1 LSLKSSVFR
10 VVLRLSLKSENWLR
24 KNGSMKVLVAN
35 LGSTSFKYRLF
46 DLSDETE
53 LARGGIDRIG
63 SAESHCFVE
72 IGDYRSETN
81 QNISDHAAAVNICLQ
96 QLTDSEHGCLKS
108 VEEVAGI
115 GFKAVFA
122 GSLSGV
128 RLVNEELLEKME
140 ALSDIAPAHNPPYV
154 KAMRQLQTAFP
165 QIPLVA
171 ALETGFHETIPFE
184 HRAYAVPYEWYTDF
198 EIRRWGFHGASH
210 RFIAGRTPECIGGFQ
225 PPGNSTDNERRQDAT
240 AANLK
245 IISCHLG
252 GSASICAIANGESRA
267 ASMGMSPQGGLPNN
281 NRVGDFD
288 AYAIPVIMKAT
299 GLTFE
304 QVLQEMSSK
313 GGLLGISG
321 LSGDCRDLENAAAEG
336 HDRAE
341 KALKLFEASI
351 RSYIGSYAALLG
363 GVDVIV
369 FTGGIGENS
378 ERIRANVCRDMEW
391 AGVELCSEKNAA
403 VKRNT
408 EVGINADSSKVQ
420 IWVIPTN
427 EELVVARQTAKA
439 IA

>member
-1 LSLKSSVFR
+1 
-10 VVLRLSLKSENWLR
+10 
-24 KNGSMKVLVAN
+24 MKVLVAN

-46 DLSDETE
+46 DLSNEAE

-63 SAESHCFVE
+63 ETESQCFVE
-72 IGDYRSETN
+72 IGDYRSEAK
-81 QNISDHAAAVNICLQ
+81 QNIPDHAAAVSICLQ
-96 QLTDSEHGCLKS
+96 QLTDAQHGCLKS
-108 VEEVAGI
+108 VDEVAGI

-128 RLVNEELLEKME
+128 RIVNDELLEKME

-154 KAMRQLQTAFP
+154 KAMRQLQSAFP

-184 HRAYAVPYEWYTDF
+184 HRAYAVPYKWYTNF

-210 RFIAGRTPECIGGFQ
+210 RFIAGRTAEIL
-225 PPGNSTDNERRQDAT
+225 ERRD
-240 AANLK
+240 LK
-245 IISCHLG
+245 IINCHLG

-304 QVLQEMSSK
+304 QVLAEMSSK

-378 ERIRANVCRDMEW
+378 ERIRANVCKNMEW

-408 EVGINADSSKVQ
+408 EVCINADNSKVQ

-427 EELVVARQTAKA
+427 EELVVARQTAAA

>member
-1 LSLKSSVFR
+1 
-10 VVLRLSLKSENWLR
+10 
-24 KNGSMKVLVAN
+24 MKILVAN

-63 SAESHCFVE
+63 DPNGESNCFVE
-72 IGDYRSETN
+72 IGDHRAEGK
-81 QNISDHAAAVNICLQ
+81 QNIPDHAAAVGICLQ
-96 QLTDSEHGCLKS
+96 QLTDSDHGCLTS
-108 VEEVAGI
+108 VDEVAGI

-128 RLVNEELLEKME
+128 RIVNEELLEKME

-154 KAMRQLQTAFP
+154 RAMRQLQAAYP
-165 QIPLVA
+165 NIPLVA

-184 HRAYAVPYEWYTDF
+184 HRAYAVPYEWYTDH

-210 RFIAGRTPECIGGFQ
+210 RFIAGRTAEILGR
-225 PPGNSTDNERRQDAT
+225 SD
-240 AANLK
+240 LK
-245 IISCHLG
+245 IVSCHLG
-252 GSASICAIANGESRA
+252 GSASICAIRNGESHA

-288 AYAIPVIMKAT
+288 AYAIPVVMKAT

-304 QVLQEMSSK
+304 QVLAEMSSK

-321 LSGDCRDLENAAAEG
+321 LSGDCRDLEDAAADG

-341 KALKLFEASI
+341 KALQLFEASI
-351 RSYIGSYAALLG
+351 RSYVGSYAALLG
-363 GVDVIV
+363 GLDVLV

-378 ERIRANVCRDMEW
+378 ERIRANVCRDMQW
-391 AGVELCSEKNAA
+391 AGLELCSDRNAA
-403 VKRNT
+403 VQRNT
-408 EVGINADSSKVQ
+408 EVCVSADSSNVQ
-420 IWVIPTN
+420 AWVIPTN
-427 EELVVARQTAKA
+427 EELVVARQTSEV
-439 IA
+439 INS

>member
-1 LSLKSSVFR
+1 
-10 VVLRLSLKSENWLR
+10 
-24 KNGSMKVLVAN
+24 MKVLVAN

-46 DLSDETE
+46 DLSNEAE

-63 SAESHCFVE
+63 EAESQCFVE
-72 IGDYRSETN
+72 IGDYRSEAK
-81 QNISDHAAAVNICLQ
+81 QNIPDHAAAVGICLQ
-96 QLTDSEHGCLKS
+96 QLTDSENGCLNS
-108 VEEVAGI
+108 VDEVAGI

-128 RLVNEELLEKME
+128 RLVNDELLEKME

-154 KAMRQLQTAFP
+154 RAMQQLREAFP

-184 HRAYAVPYEWYTDF
+184 HRAYAVPYEWYNDH

-210 RFIAGRTPECIGGFQ
+210 RFIAGRVAEVL
-225 PPGNSTDNERRQDAT
+225 NRSD
-240 AANLK
+240 LK
-245 IISCHLG
+245 VINCHLG

-304 QVLQEMSSK
+304 QVLAEMSSK

-321 LSGDCRDLENAAAEG
+321 LSGDCRDLEDAAAEG

-351 RSYIGSYAALLG
+351 KSYIGSYAALLG
-363 GVDVIV
+363 GVDVVV

-391 AGVELCSEKNAA
+391 AGVELCSDRNAA
-403 VKRNT
+403 VERNT
-408 EVGINADSSKVQ
+408 EVSIHAENSKVQ

-427 EELVVARQTAKA
+427 EELVVARQTADA

>member
-1 LSLKSSVFR
+1 
-10 VVLRLSLKSENWLR
+10 
-24 KNGSMKVLVAN
+24 
-35 LGSTSFKYRLF
+35 
-46 DLSDETE
+46 
-53 LARGGIDRIG
+53 
-63 SAESHCFVE
+63 
-72 IGDYRSETN
+72 
-81 QNISDHAAAVNICLQ
+81 
-96 QLTDSEHGCLKS
+96 
-108 VEEVAGI
+108 
-115 GFKAVFA
+115 
-122 GSLSGV
+122 
-128 RLVNEELLEKME
+128 
-140 ALSDIAPAHNPPYV
+140 
-154 KAMRQLQTAFP
+154 
-165 QIPLVA
+165 
-171 ALETGFHETIPFE
+171 
-184 HRAYAVPYEWYTDF
+184 
-198 EIRRWGFHGASH
+198 
-210 RFIAGRTPECIGGFQ
+210 
-225 PPGNSTDNERRQDAT
+225 
-240 AANLK
+240 
-245 IISCHLG
+245 
-252 GSASICAIANGESRA
+252 
-267 ASMGMSPQGGLPNN
+267 MGMSPQGGLPNN

-304 QVLQEMSSK
+304 QVLAEMSSK

-408 EVGINADSSKVQ
+408 EVCINAESSRVQ

-439 IA
+439 IS

>member
-1 LSLKSSVFR
+1 
-10 VVLRLSLKSENWLR
+10 
-24 KNGSMKVLVAN
+24 MKVLVAN

-46 DLSDETE
+46 DLSNETQ

-63 SAESHCFVE
+63 QPDAVSSCFVE
-72 IGDYRSETN
+72 INGQRSELKQVVPN
-81 QNISDHAAAVNICLQ
+81 HAAAVSICLQ
-96 QLTDSEHGCLKS
+96 QLTDPQHGCLDS
-108 VEEVAGI
+108 VDEVGGI

-128 RLVNEELLEKME
+128 RIVDEALLQKME

-154 KAMRQLQTAFP
+154 RAMRQLQAAFP
-165 QIPLVA
+165 KIPLVA

-184 HRAYAVPYEWYTDF
+184 HRAYAVPYEWYTDL

-210 RFIAGRTPECIGGFQ
+210 RFIAGRVAEVLGR
-225 PPGNSTDNERRQDAT
+225 TD
-240 AANLK
+240 LK

-252 GSASICAIANGESRA
+252 GSASICAIRNGASVA

-299 GLTFE
+299 GMTFE
-304 QVLQEMSSK
+304 QVLAEMSSK

-321 LSGDCRDLENAAAEG
+321 LSGDCRDLEDASARG
-336 HDRAE
+336 HERAE

-351 RSYIGSYAALLG
+351 RSYTGAWMALLG
-363 GVDVIV
+363 GADVVV

-378 ERIRANVCRDMEW
+378 ERIRTNVCRDMEW
-391 AGVELCSEKNAA
+391 AGMKLCADRNAA
-403 VKRNT
+403 VRGECRIST
-408 EVGINADSSKVQ
+408 DDSRVQ
-420 IWVIPTN
+420 IWTIPTN
-427 EELVVARQTAKA
+427 EEIVVARQTAAA
-439 IA
+439 ISGQG

>member
-1 LSLKSSVFR
+1 
-10 VVLRLSLKSENWLR
+10 
-24 KNGSMKVLVAN
+24 MKVLVAN

-46 DLSDETE
+46 DLSTE
-53 LARGGIDRIG
+53 SQLARGGIDRIG
-63 SAESHCFVE
+63 QASSACTVE
-72 IGDYRSETN
+72 IGSHRAETQ
-81 QNISDHAAAVNICLQ
+81 QNIPDHAAAVGICLQ
-96 QLTDSEHGCLKS
+96 QLTDPQHGCLKS
-108 VEEVAGI
+108 VDEVAGI

-128 RLVNEELLEKME
+128 RIVNEELLAKME

-154 KAMRQLQTAFP
+154 RAMRQLQQAFP

-184 HRAYAVPYEWYTDF
+184 HRAYAVPYEWYTQH

-210 RFIAGRTPECIGGFQ
+210 RFIAGRIAEITGR
-225 PPGNSTDNERRQDAT
+225 SD
-240 AANLK
+240 LK
-245 IISCHLG
+245 VISCHLG
-252 GSASICAIANGESRA
+252 GSASVCAIRNGQSIA

-299 GLTFE
+299 GMTFE
-304 QVLQEMSSK
+304 QVLTEMSSK

-321 LSGDCRDLENAAAEG
+321 LSGDCRDLEEAAAKG

-351 RSYIGSYAALLG
+351 RFYVGAYMALLG
-363 GVDVIV
+363 GTDVIV

-378 ERIRANVCRDMEW
+378 ERIRTNVCREMEW
-391 AGVELCSEKNAA
+391 SGLEICPQ
-403 VKRNT
+403 RNSGRVRGEARLT
-408 EVGINADSSKVQ
+408 KDESRVQ
-420 IWVIPTN
+420 VWVVPTN
-427 EELVVARQTAKA
+427 EELVVARQTAGAIQGKA
-439 IA
+439 

>member
-1 LSLKSSVFR
+1 
-10 VVLRLSLKSENWLR
+10 
-24 KNGSMKVLVAN
+24 MKVLVAN

-46 DLSDETE
+46 DLSNEAE

-63 SAESHCFVE
+63 EMESQCFVE
-72 IGDYRSETN
+72 IGDYRSDTK
-81 QNISDHAAAVNICLQ
+81 QNVPDHAAAVSICLQ
-96 QLTDSEHGCLKS
+96 QLTDPEHGCLKS
-108 VEEVAGI
+108 VDEVAGI

-128 RLVNEELLEKME
+128 RLVNEELLAKME

-154 KAMRQLQTAFP
+154 KAMRQLQKAFP
-165 QIPLVA
+165 RIPLVA

-210 RFIAGRTPECIGGFQ
+210 RFIAGRTAEI
-225 PPGNSTDNERRQDAT
+225 
-240 AANLK
+240 LK
-245 IISCHLG
+245 RDDLKVISCHLG

-304 QVLQEMSSK
+304 QVLAEMSSK

-351 RSYIGSYAALLG
+351 RSYIGSYMALLG
-363 GVDVIV
+363 GVDVVV

-378 ERIRANVCRDMEW
+378 ERIRANVCRNMEW
-391 AGVELCSEKNAA
+391 AGMELCSDKNAA

-408 EVGINADSSKVQ
+408 EVCINADNSKVQ
-420 IWVIPTN
+420 VWVIPTN
-427 EELVVARQTAKA
+427 EELVVARQTATA
-439 IA
+439 IS

>member
-1 LSLKSSVFR
+1 
-10 VVLRLSLKSENWLR
+10 
-24 KNGSMKVLVAN
+24 MKVLVAN

-46 DLSDETE
+46 DLSDESQ

-63 SAESHCFVE
+63 EAESHCVVE
-72 IGDYRSETN
+72 IGDHQSESQ
-81 QNISDHAAAVNICLQ
+81 QNIPDHAAAVGICLH
-96 QLTDSEHGCLKS
+96 QLTDPEHGCLNS
-108 VEEVAGI
+108 VDEVAGI

-128 RLVNEELLEKME
+128 RIVDTELLEKME

-154 KAMRQLQTAFP
+154 SAMRQLQKAFP

-171 ALETGFHETIPFE
+171 ALETGFHETVPFE
-184 HRAYAVPYEWYTDF
+184 HRAYAVPYEWYTDH

-210 RFIAGRTPECIGGFQ
+210 RFIAGRVAEVLGR
-225 PPGNSTDNERRQDAT
+225 DD
-240 AANLK
+240 LK
-245 IISCHLG
+245 VISCHLG
-252 GSASICAIANGESRA
+252 GSASICAIRNGESQA

-299 GLTFE
+299 GLSFE
-304 QVLQEMSSK
+304 DVLQEMSSK

-321 LSGDCRDLENAAAEG
+321 LSGDCRDLEDAAAEG

-351 RSYIGSYAALLG
+351 RSYVGSYMALLG
-363 GVDVIV
+363 GADVIV

-378 ERIRANVCRDMEW
+378 ERIRTNITRNMEW
-391 AGVELCSEKNAA
+391 AGVEVCSNKNSDVARGA
-403 VKRNT
+403 
-408 EVGINADSSKVQ
+408 EVCIHAEDSGVQ
-420 IWVIPTN
+420 VWVIPTN
-427 EELVVARQTAKA
+427 EELVVARQTAAA
-439 IA
+439 IG

>member
-1 LSLKSSVFR
+1 
-10 VVLRLSLKSENWLR
+10 
-24 KNGSMKVLVAN
+24 
-35 LGSTSFKYRLF
+35 
-46 DLSDETE
+46 
-53 LARGGIDRIG
+53 GIDRIG
-63 SAESHCFVE
+63 EAESHCVVE
-72 IGDYRSETN
+72 IGDHRSES
-81 QNISDHAAAVNICLQ
+81 QQSIPDHAAAVGICLQ
-96 QLTDSEHGCLKS
+96 QLTDPEHGCLKS
-108 VEEVAGI
+108 VDEVAGI

-128 RLVNEELLEKME
+128 RIVNGELLEKME

-154 KAMRQLQTAFP
+154 SAMRQLQKAFP

-184 HRAYAVPYEWYTDF
+184 HRAYAVPYEWYTDH

-210 RFIAGRTPECIGGFQ
+210 RFIGGRVAEILGR
-225 PPGNSTDNERRQDAT
+225 DD
-240 AANLK
+240 LK
-245 IISCHLG
+245 VISCHLG
-252 GSASICAIANGESRA
+252 GSASICAIRNGESQA

-288 AYAIPVIMKAT
+288 AFAIPVIMKAT

-304 QVLQEMSSK
+304 EVLQEMSSK

-321 LSGDCRDLENAAAEG
+321 LSGDCRDLEDAAAEG

-351 RSYIGSYAALLG
+351 RSYVGSYMALLG

-378 ERIRANVCRDMEW
+378 ERIRTNVCRDMEW
-391 AGVELCSEKNAA
+391 AGVELCSEKNSA
-403 VKRNT
+403 VARGT
-408 EVGINADSSKVQ
+408 EVCINADVSRVQ
-420 IWVIPTN
+420 VWVIPTN
-427 EELVVARQTAKA
+427 EEIVVARQTAAA
-439 IA
+439 IG

>member
-1 LSLKSSVFR
+1 
-10 VVLRLSLKSENWLR
+10 
-24 KNGSMKVLVAN
+24 MKVLVAN

-46 DLSDETE
+46 DLSDESQ

-63 SAESHCFVE
+63 EAMSHCSVE
-72 IGDYRSETN
+72 IGEYKSEGE
-81 QNISDHAAAVNICLQ
+81 QSIPDHAAAVGICLQ
-96 QLTDSEHGCLKS
+96 QLTDPENGCLDS
-108 VEEVAGI
+108 VDEVAGI

-128 RLVNEELLEKME
+128 RIVNEELLEKMD

-154 KAMRQLQTAFP
+154 RAMRQLSEAFP

-184 HRAYAVPYEWYTDF
+184 HRAYAVPYEWYTDH

-210 RFIAGRTPECIGGFQ
+210 RFIAGRAADVLGR
-225 PPGNSTDNERRQDAT
+225 DDA
-240 AANLK
+240 K
-245 IISCHLG
+245 VISCHLG

-288 AYAIPVIMKAT
+288 AYAIPVVMKAT
-299 GLTFE
+299 GLSFE
-304 QVLQEMSSK
+304 EVLAEMSSK

-321 LSGDCRDLENAAAEG
+321 LSGDCRDLEDAAADG
-336 HDRAE
+336 HERAE
-341 KALKLFEASI
+341 QALKLFEASI
-351 RSYIGSYAALLG
+351 RSYVGSYMALLG
-363 GVDVIV
+363 GLDALV

-378 ERIRANVCRDMEW
+378 ERIRSNVCRDMQW
-391 AGVELCSEKNAA
+391 AGLELCADKNLA
-403 VKRNT
+403 VERNT
-408 EVGINADSSKVQ
+408 EVCISADSSKVQ
-420 IWVIPTN
+420 AWVIPTN
-427 EELVVARQTAKA
+427 EELVVARQTADA